1 MQVAARTSGR
11 KIDATP
17 LSMYNF
23 FIERV
28 QENLHVVLAMSPIGD
43 TFRNRLR
50 MFPSLIN
57 CCTID
62 WFQAWPE
69 DALEMVA
76 NKFLEEVELEG
87 ETREQ
92 CVSMCQHFHQS
103 VRALST
109 RYYAIL
115 RRQNYVTPTS
125 YLELILTF
133 KTLLSRKRN
142 DILLLKQRYVT
153 GLEKLEFAASQVSD
167 TGSESESNYS
177 GHFHCRCQ

>member
-1 MQVAARTSGR
+1 MQLVARTSGR
-11 KIDATP
+11 KIEATP

-43 TFRNRLR
+43 AFRNRLR

-62 WFQAWPE
+62 WFQAWPQ

-76 NKFLEEVELEG
+76 RRFLEDVDLEDG
-87 ETREQ
+87 ARDQ

-109 RYYAIL
+109 RYYSVL

-142 DILLLKQRYVT
+142 DILLMKQRYVT
-153 GLEKLEFAASQVSD
+153 GLEKLEFAASQVS
-167 TGSESESNYS
+167 SPESNF
-177 GHFHCRCQ
+177 GEGQ